1 MFELPELIAAIN
13 PRQTILLLG
22 AGASIP
28 SGAPSVD
35 TIKRRLASRLSAV
48 RTTYAEYSLA
58 EITSLYERAF
68 SRRELAESI
77 RDQLSSL
84 TPTGGLLLLPRF
96 DWHRIYSTN
105 FDRLVERVYADAHVD
120 LLVRRSNYDFSRAGA
135 NGVLELYKI
144 HGCISEDVGF
154 GSKARMLLTEN
165 DYDNFDE
172 FRQASFRAF
181 SADLMTKDVLI
192 IGQSLA
198 DSHLRAEV
206 QDALKLHASSGTP
219 GRVFVLAFERDEN
232 RAQLLEDRGAK
243 VGFGDLNALLSGL
256 YESTPPEEMRTT
268 DGEAFVP
275 SLLPAE
281 LVGTTT
287 DAHHAAGLGR
297 DPKRLFDGAPASYAD
312 VASGLTFRR
321 SVHDRLISSISS
333 DQPIADILGAGGVGK
348 TTLARQLVS
357 DLGHSHDAIWEH
369 NSAFPLQSRSWID
382 YERKLAEAGSSA
394 VLLVDDCTS
403 ELAQVGQLA
412 DHLGHVESPALK
424 LILTANT
431 GKWNVRSKSS
441 YFYSKGQAQTISRL
455 TNPDLAQLL
464 NLVAAKP
471 EIKTLVDARFLTLS
485 RAEQLRILRERC
497 AADMYVC
504 MKNIFATEEL
514 DTILLREYAELSL
527 EEQSLYRH
535 VAALEALGAKV
546 HRQLVLRT
554 LLVESGRV
562 STLLNGLEGVITEF
576 DISERLGLYGWATR
590 HQLVAQTIARYKY
603 ADQSE
608 LFELFRQLVDNL
620 NPSVWVEVE
629 TARALCAEDMGIN
642 RLTSLDA
649 QLQLLNEIVVL
660 LPGEGLPRHRLI
672 RKLMDADRLSEASA
686 QLKNAVESIGWNGV
700 LARYDVALIIRK
712 SQSTEG
718 ILPEDRL
725 AMLIDAEGR
734 ARANVTRYPNDM
746 HAFRTLG
753 DVGVAIAQLNGSKDV
768 LADAINIARGAES
781 RILDPKLAE
790 FRRHMESSLRTT
802 Y

>member
-1 MFELPELIAAIN
+1 
-13 PRQTILLLG
+13 
-22 AGASIP
+22 
-28 SGAPSVD
+28 
-35 TIKRRLASRLSAV
+35 
-48 RTTYAEYSLA
+48 
-58 EITSLYERAF
+58 
-68 SRRELAESI
+68 
-77 RDQLSSL
+77 
-84 TPTGGLLLLPRF
+84 LLLLPRF
-96 DWHRIYSTN
+96 DWHRIYTTN
-105 FDRLVERVYADAHVD
+105 FDRLVERVYSDSHVE
-120 LLVRRSNYDFSRAGA
+120 LLTRRSNYDFSRAST

-154 GSKARMLLTEN
+154 GNKARMLLTEA
-165 DYDNFDE
+165 DYDNFDG

-198 DSHLRAEV
+198 DAHLRSEI
-206 QDALKLHASSGTP
+206 QDALKLHSSAGTP

-243 VGFGDLNALLSGL
+243 VGFGDLNALLSAL
-256 YESTPPEEMRTT
+256 YESTPASEMHSP
-268 DGEAFVP
+268 DGDTFVP
-275 SLLPAE
+275 SLLSAE

-287 DAHHAAGLGR
+287 DGLHAAGLVR
-297 DPKRLFDGAPASYAD
+297 DPKRLFDGGPASFAD
-312 VASGLTFRR
+312 IASGLTFRR
-321 SVHDRLISSISS
+321 SIHDRLISSVTS
-333 DQPIADILGAGGVGK
+333 DQPIAVILGAGGVGK

-357 DLGHSHDAIWEH
+357 DFGHSHDAIWEH
-369 NSAFPLQSRSWID
+369 NNAFPLQARAWID
-382 YERKLAEAGSSA
+382 YERRLAEAGATA

-403 ELAQVGQLA
+403 ELAQVSILA
-412 DHLGHVESPALK
+412 DHLGRTAAPSLR
-424 LILTANT
+424 LILTATT

-441 YFYSKGQAQTISRL
+441 YVYSRGQAQTLSRL
-455 TNPDLAQLL
+455 TSGDLAQLL

-471 EIKTLVDARFLTLS
+471 EIRALVDGRFLSLS
-485 RAEQLRILRERC
+485 RNEQLRVLRERC
-497 AADMYVC
+497 SADMYVC

-514 DTILLREYAELSL
+514 DTILLREYADLSL

-554 LLVESGRV
+554 LRVESGRI
-562 STLLNGLEGVITEF
+562 SAILDGLEGVISEF

-608 LFELFRQLVDNL
+608 LSELFQELIGNL
-620 NPSVWVEVE
+620 NPSVWIEVE

-642 RLTSLDA
+642 RLTSIDTQLD
-649 QLQLLNEIVVL
+649 LLGQVVAL

-700 LARYDVALIIRK
+700 LARYDVGLLIRK

-725 AMLIDAEGR
+725 AMLVEAESR
-734 ARANVTRYPNDM
+734 ARANTSRYPNDM
-746 HAFRTLG
+746 HAYRAFG
-753 DVGVAIAQLNGSKDV
+753 DVGVAIAELTGAKDV
-768 LADAINIARGAES
+768 LSDAIEQARTAES

-790 FRRHMESSLRTT
+790 FRRHMESSLRSL
-802 Y
+802 